1 MSRPKWRKLIKVRVT
16 APKSAI
22 YKDVMVV
29 LREGCGVIRGQIL
42 RVFILSKS

>member
-22 YKDVMVV
+22 YKDVLVV
-29 LREGCGVIRGQIL
+29 VKRGCGVIRGQRL
-42 RVFILSKS
+42 RIFDLE